1 MLITMV
7 VFTGEYVTASAI
19 IVTVLALAIYQLLEK
34 LQEKKSTHKKEK
46 SNNVKEK
53 ISIGFYL
60 GLSNILILIF
70 ALFYNNYIW

>member
-46 SNNVKEK
+46 KQ
-53 ISIGFYL
+53 
-60 GLSNILILIF
+60 
-70 ALFYNNYIW
+70 